1 MNAAAVQAETPAGA
15 GTAPAV
21 PAGGGR
27 VRSGATGSGADTA
40 RRYPAGT
47 PGAKGRQRWAVRS
60 RAAASSTTPGSCVGV
75 RWQEGWRWPARPARV
90 VHRIRPAGSSSGP
103 IVEAGQ
109 RLEPPPH
116 HGAARRRPTR
126 RLAGQKSVGAAC
138 RRLPGVGQRPRV
150 GAVGGAA
157 ADQLQVST
165 RSARSAPRVLPSKP
179 PRAAACEVVGDH
191 RSGRADVPGEAP
203 WVPLEAGLAQ
213 QLPRESWRAPRPGPG
228 AGGGER
234 A

>member
-27 VRSGATGSGADTA
+27 VRSGATGSRAESA

-47 PGAKGRQRWAVRS
+47 PSAKGRQRWAARS
-60 RAAASSTTPGSCVGV
+60 RAAASSTDARQLRWGPMAGGVALAGKAGPGRTSDTAGRQLV
-75 RWQEGWRWPARPARV
+75 RSDRRSWPAVGTATSPW
-90 VHRIRPAGSSSGP
+90 
-103 IVEAGQ
+103 
-109 RLEPPPH
+109 
-116 HGAARRRPTR
+116 AARRRPTR

-165 RSARSAPRVLPSKP
+165 RSARSAPRVLPLEAARRSSVP
-179 PRAAACEVVGDH
+179 GGRRPPLRAGRRPGRGAVGAPGSWPRAAVAARELARAAAGS
-191 RSGRADVPGEAP
+191 RGGR
-203 WVPLEAGLAQ
+203 W
-213 QLPRESWRAPRPGPG
+213 
-228 AGGGER
+228 
-234 A
+234 